1 MSDAP
6 VTWQLND
13 GVGLVTI
20 DNPPVNA
27 LSQAVRAGLL
37 RAVEQLEGDA
47 DCRAIV
53 IHCAGR
59 TFVAGADVREFGLP
73 PSEPLLPDLL
83 NRIEA
88 CRLPVVVAIHGTAL
102 GGGFELA
109 LAGHYRLAHAGAK
122 VGLPEVT
129 LGLIPGAGG
138 TQRLPRAAGFAT
150 AVQMATSGAPKPA
163 AALVECGAIDQL
175 FDGPID
181 QLAAAAC
188 DYAQQLTASAAPV
201 RPLSSLPV
209 ATDGSETEFLE
220 ATRALLAKRAR
231 GQRAPLAALES
242 VANSLT
248 MSFSAALA
256 AERELFLACRSSPQ
270 STAMRH
276 AFFAERAVAKVA
288 AVGDARPLPVT
299 KVGVIGAGT
308 MGSGIAMC
316 FASAGFEVVLL
327 ELSAENLQRGLNT
340 IADRYA
346 DAVKKGRINAE
357 QRTANIARVSGSCD
371 YSDFADVD
379 LVVEAAFESMAVKRE
394 IFSQLDSICKPSAIL
409 ATNTSYLDVD
419 EIAAVTQRSAQVV
432 GMHFFSPAHVMKLLE
447 VVNARETSP
456 ETLATAMAV
465 GKKIGKTAVAVGVC
479 YGFVGN
485 RMYAAYGREANRLLL
500 EGATPEQIDSAMTQ
514 WGMAMGP
521 LAVADLAGIDI
532 GYKARGERQPPID
545 DPLFFLP
552 SNRLAEAGLL
562 GQKSGSGFYHYADGG
577 KQPSV
582 EALEIIRSAAAEHNV
597 VQRSYSAEQ
606 ISQRLQAA
614 LINEGCRILEEGIA
628 ERASDIDVIWLNGY
642 GYPRHRGGP
651 MCYAD
656 ELGLAAVVATVEAC
670 AAEPGDRYW
679 APSAL
684 LKQLAAEGR
693 SLAAYSVVERR

>member
-1 MSDAP
+1 MSHSP
-6 VTWQLND
+6 VTWQLD
-13 GVGLVTI
+13 GQVGVITI

-37 RAVEQLEGDA
+37 AAVEQLEVDA

-53 IHCAGR
+53 IQCAGR

-73 PSEPLLPDLL
+73 PSEPYLPDLL

-88 CRLPVVVAIHGTAL
+88 CSLPVVVAVHGTAL

-109 LAGHYRLAHAGAK
+109 LAGHYRIAHVGAK
-122 VGLPEVT
+122 LGLPEVT
-129 LGLIPGAGG
+129 LGVIPGAGG

-150 AVQMATSGAPKPA
+150 ALQMATSGRPEPA
-163 AALVECGAIDQL
+163 AALAESGVIDRL
-175 FDGPID
+175 FDGDIE
-181 QLAAAAC
+181 QLAAAALA
-188 DYAQQLTASAAPV
+188 YAEQLVASAAPV
-201 RPLSSLPV
+201 RPLSGLAVSS
-209 ATDGSETEFLE
+209 DGSEA
-220 ATRALLAKRAR
+220 ATIETTRIALNKRSR

-248 MSFSAALA
+248 MSFSDGLA
-256 AERELFLACRSSPQ
+256 AERELFLACRNSPQ

-276 AFFAERAVAKVA
+276 AFFAERATAKVA
-288 AVGDARPLPVT
+288 ATEGAAPLAVN

-346 DAVKKGRINAE
+346 DAVKKGRITAE
-357 QRTANIARVSGSCD
+357 QRAANIGRVTGSCD

-394 IFSQLDSICKPSAIL
+394 IFTKLDEVCKPSAIL

-419 EIAAVTQRSAQVV
+419 EIAAVTQRPAQVV

-447 VVNARETSP
+447 VVNAKQTSA
-456 ETLATAMAV
+456 ESLATAMAV
-465 GKKIGKTAVAVGVC
+465 GKKIGKIAVAVGVC

-485 RMYAAYGREANRLLL
+485 RMYSAYGREANRLLL
-500 EGATPEQIDSAMTQ
+500 EGATPEQIDSAMTD

-521 LAVADLAGIDI
+521 LSVADLSGIDI
-532 GYKARGERQPPID
+532 GYKARGERQPAID
-545 DPLFFLP
+545 DPLYFLP
-552 SNRLAEAGLL
+552 ANRLAEAGLL
-562 GQKSGSGFYHYADGG
+562 GQKTGSGFYHYGDSG
-577 KQPSV
+577 KQPNPQ
-582 EALEIIRSAAAEHNV
+582 ALELIRAAAAEQAV
-597 VQRSYSAEQ
+597 PQRSYSAEQ
-606 ISQRLQAA
+606 ISQRLLAA
-614 LINEGCRILEEGIA
+614 LVNEGCRILDEGIA

-642 GYPRHRGGP
+642 GFPRHRGGP
-651 MCYAD
+651 MCCAD
-656 ELGLAAVVATVEAC
+656 EIGLNNVLATVEAC

-679 APSAL
+679 APSPL
-684 LKQLAAEGR
+684 LSQLAASGAT
-693 SLAAYSVVERR
+693 LADYTAG